1 MNAPGEGHG
10 VAAQPT
16 QFSQHRPNSGEALGA
31 HGEYVT
37 TPGEFR
43 PALERAYQVALDE
56 SRPSVVNVQAKKEF
70 WLRDQ
75 YAPGFLGKIEPG
87 VMSYYH

>member
-1 MNAPGEGHG
+1 M
-10 VAAQPT
+10 
-16 QFSQHRPNSGEALGA
+16 GEALGA

-37 TPGEFR
+37 TPADFR

-75 YAPGFLGKIEPG
+75 YAPGFMGKLEPG

>member
-1 MNAPGEGHG
+1 ML
-10 VAAQPT
+10 VAALLFAT
-16 QFSQHRPNSGEALGA
+16 AD
-31 HGEYVT
+31 
-37 TPGEFR
+37 FR

-75 YAPGFLGKIEPG
+75 YAPGFMGKLEPG